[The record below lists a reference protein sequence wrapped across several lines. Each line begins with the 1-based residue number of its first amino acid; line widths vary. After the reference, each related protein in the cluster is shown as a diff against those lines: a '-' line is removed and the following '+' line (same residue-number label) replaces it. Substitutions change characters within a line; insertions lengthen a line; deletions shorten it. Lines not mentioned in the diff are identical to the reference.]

1 MTKNGPPD
9 KHEHFGDAN
18 SEEVYDQEVREG
30 KWIMIVMKIM
40 KEATL
45 HLVIDKK
52 LKYRML
58 MECGI
63 EDGCYRLIFKQEMDC
78 NVLHACMIITKQQR

>member
-1 MTKNGPPD
+1 
-9 KHEHFGDAN
+9 
-18 SEEVYDQEVREG
+18 
-30 KWIMIVMKIM
+30 MKTM

-63 EDGCYRLIFKQEMDC
+63 EDYHLIFKQEMDC
-78 NVLHACMIITKQQR
+78 NVLHACMIICA